1 MDSRNCQTF
10 SVPRQSRGFSRDN
23 NQTIHLETFGRS
35 PLETFQSLLT
45 ALLSPPIPA
54 GDTHQGDGQKDLC
67 PEAQAGHR
75 GRCGGGATYLGQTA
89 SLIAGAEGLRKTGI
103 IPG

>member
-23 NQTIHLETFGRS
+23 NQTIH
-35 PLETFQSLLT
+35 LETFQSLLT